1 MKKILVTL
9 FSFIFIFSVTSAIA
23 CSTCGCQNKTEIK
36 KEVKSCDKNQKS
48 CCSSKSS
55 KSSCDKSSKSCC
67 SSKSSKSSCDKSSKS
82 CCSSKKNNKGNNYSK
97 KNKYN
102 NKKTSCNKSQKSCCS
117 KKTTNDLTSKKNNS
131 VEDKSSE

>member
-67 SSKSSKSSCDKSSKS
+67 SSK
-82 CCSSKKNNKGNNYSK
+82 KNNKGNNYSK

-117 KKTTNDLTSKKNNS
+117 KKTTNDLTSKKDNS